1 MFWCAVFDW
10 GKRSLLLFSFLLFV
24 IVFFIQPVQGASL
37 IADPY
42 SPDCNFT
49 ASVAQTRPNLNGDP
63 TQVSIGIYLLDL
75 VQLDEIRES
84 FEAKFFMQ
92 LQWQD
97 PRLAEQLQERSI
109 PYCQIAMDDI
119 WQPQAYVTNQLR
131 LVREFDRTVLVN
143 SKGTVTY
150 RQIFDAEL
158 NSPLDFTKFPFDT
171 QHLFLK
177 IVSLVYKPE
186 EVEFVANQ
194 QQNGVYDKLHFVGWS
209 VVEALTRR
217 GVAKIKLLQGSLP
230 FFELEIEVKRQSIFL
245 IWNSLFPLLI
255 IVLAAYIVFWLEP
268 IQIIPQVA
276 LTSVTLLSVITYQ
289 LDLSSRRP
297 QVPYLTGEDIF
308 LLGSIV
314 LIALALVETIVTYK
328 LAQGEHNSL
337 GVSIDRGLRWL
348 YPILLLGLILFSF
361 L

>member
-1 MFWCAVFDW
+1 M
-10 GKRSLLLFSFLLFV
+10 
-24 IVFFIQPVQGASL
+24 
-37 IADPY
+37 ADPY

-49 ASVAQTRPNLNGDP
+49 ASVAQTTPNSKGE
-63 TQVSIGIYLLDL
+63 TTKVSIGIYLLDL

-97 PRLAEQLQERSI
+97 PRLAEQLQNRSI

-131 LVREFDRTVLVN
+131 LFREFDRTVLVN
-143 SKGTVTY
+143 SQGTVTY

-186 EVEFVANQ
+186 EVEFFANQ

-209 VVEALTRR
+209 VVAAATRS
-217 GVAKIKLLQGSLP
+217 GVAEIKLLQGSLP
-230 FFELEIEVKRQSIFL
+230 FFE
-245 IWNSLFPLLI
+245 
-255 IVLAAYIVFWLEP
+255 
-268 IQIIPQVA
+268 
-276 LTSVTLLSVITYQ
+276 
-289 LDLSSRRP
+289 
-297 QVPYLTGEDIF
+297 
-308 LLGSIV
+308 
-314 LIALALVETIVTYK
+314 
-328 LAQGEHNSL
+328 
-337 GVSIDRGLRWL
+337 
-348 YPILLLGLILFSF
+348 
-361 L
+361 